1 MCFEMI
7 ETQINNATPYPKV
20 TPRDAKDQ
28 ELAMEIE
35 EYLKMELDRMQ
46 FERMNDRV
54 ERETYKQGTC
64 FFMVGWDNYA
74 STPITQGEL
83 YVKEMPLL
91 SVYPQPGIV
100 RLEDAEYI
108 FVREVVSVDKI

>member
-64 FFMVGWDNYA
+64 FFMVG
-74 STPITQGEL
+74 
-83 YVKEMPLL
+83 
-91 SVYPQPGIV
+91 
-100 RLEDAEYI
+100 
-108 FVREVVSVDKI
+108 